1 MAQKT
6 YKQIQQE
13 ADRLFG
19 KGASDEKFAWRQS
32 QQKAAGL
39 AEEKRKRGGVAGTY
53 DRNKNII
60 RPAAELTAGFFGGP
74 LAGALVGAGFR
85 GFDRPGKGGVGFD
98 AKQGALGALEGY
110 GLGALGQAGRAGFS
124 AASGGR
130 AEAFKKSLGKDIP
143 VSKAADFAAKNAAW
157 LGPAATSAANIY
169 GAQSEQAIEE
179 ERLRMEQERIDEEQ
193 ARRDRLAQLLMPM
206 FQQQARRYGG
216 QG

>member
-6 YKQIQQE
+6 YKQIQEE

-19 KGASDEKFAWRQS
+19 KKASDKKFAWRQS

-53 DRNKNII
+53 DRNKNVI
-60 RPAAELTAGFFGGP
+60 RPAAELAAGYFGGP
-74 LAGALVGAGFR
+74 VAASLVGAGFR
-85 GFDRPGKGGVGFD
+85 GFDRPGKGGIGFD

-110 GLGALGQAGRAGFS
+110 GLGSLATGLKAGFK
-124 AASGGR
+124 APANEF
-130 AEAFKKSLGKDIP
+130 AEKFKESLNKNIP
-143 VSKAADFAAKNAAW
+143 ISDAAKFAKENAAW

-179 ERLRMEQERIDEEQ
+179 ERLRMEQERIDEDQ

-206 FQQQARRYGG
+206 FQQQTRRYGG